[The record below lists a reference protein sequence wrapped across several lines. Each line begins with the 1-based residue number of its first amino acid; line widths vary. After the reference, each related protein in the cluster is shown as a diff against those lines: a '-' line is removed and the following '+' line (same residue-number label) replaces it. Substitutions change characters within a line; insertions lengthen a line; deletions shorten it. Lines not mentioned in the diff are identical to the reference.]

1 MWRGR
6 FGFLLI
12 VLGVAGCAGPRAQ
25 EMETPPLP
33 KDAILYQATARQT
46 FDRIVRTL
54 EKSGYET
61 EIVDPQAGFIR
72 SRPKDLDIKTQEQIH
87 YKGFYVVRV
96 GPRREGSFALIDFIV
111 VPELPAERENLR
123 KQLEQEGLR

>member
-1 MWRGR
+1 
-6 FGFLLI
+6 
-12 VLGVAGCAGPRAQ
+12 
-25 EMETPPLP
+25 MEPPLP
-33 KDAILYQATARQT
+33 KEAILYEASARQT

-54 EKSGYET
+54 EKNGYET

-72 SRPKDLDIKTQEQIH
+72 SRPKDLDIKAGGQIQ

-96 GPRREGSFALIDFIV
+96 GPRRGGAFAFIDFIV
-111 VPELPAERENLR
+111 VPELPVERENLR